1 MGPVAD
7 RSSVELD
14 ELAWKFL
21 GSEFSQDIYADWP
34 LDRRLDAYLRHHQL
48 GGIVNDGAVYSSLL
62 DRVMTNIGAAH
73 RGGILS
79 HGADEQRRR
88 LEPEMTQTEPG
99 EDVIRNA
106 LMVACR
112 APSSRP
118 LPRLLSSHP
127 RSRRTARPGSRR
139 GCEVHTVE
147 DGHRRAARARGRHS
161 CAPH

>member
-1 MGPVAD
+1 LEGITREIEGAAMGPVAD
-7 RSSVELD
+7 RRSVELD

-48 GGIVNDGAVYSSLL
+48 GGIVNDGAVYSSIL

-79 HGADEQRRR
+79 HGADVRRRR
-88 LEPEMTQTEPG
+88 LEPEMKQTEPG

-106 LMVACR
+106 VMLACR
-112 APSSRP
+112 APSLHNTHP
-118 LPRLLSSHP
+118 GGGLS
-127 RSRRTARPGSRR
+127 TVR
-139 GCEVHTVE
+139 GFTCSPTVC
-147 DGHRRAARARGRHS
+147 R
-161 CAPH
+161 

>member
-48 GGIVNDGAVYSSLL
+48 GGIVNDGAVYGSLL

-79 HGADEQRRR
+79 YGADVRRRR

-99 EDVIRNA
+99 KTLSGKQSCWR
-106 LMVACR
+106 VARRHCTT
-112 APSSRP
+112 PSP
-118 LPRLLSSHP
+118 GGGLS
-127 RSRRTARPGSRR
+127 TVR
-139 GCEVHTVE
+139 GFTCSPTVC
-147 DGHRRAARARGRHS
+147 G
-161 CAPH
+161 

>member
-62 DRVMTNIGAAH
+62 DRVMTNIGAAIAAASSATGLTY
-73 RGGILS
+73 GGDDWSL
-79 HGADEQRRR
+79 R
-88 LEPEMTQTEPG
+88 
-99 EDVIRNA
+99 
-106 LMVACR
+106 
-112 APSSRP
+112 
-118 LPRLLSSHP
+118 
-127 RSRRTARPGSRR
+127 
-139 GCEVHTVE
+139 
-147 DGHRRAARARGRHS
+147 
-161 CAPH
+161 

>member
-79 HGADEQRRR
+79 HGAD
-88 LEPEMTQTEPG
+88 
-99 EDVIRNA
+99 V
-106 LMVACR
+106 R
-112 APSSRP
+112 A
-118 LPRLLSSHP
+118 
-127 RSRRTARPGSRR
+127 TTIGA
-139 GCEVHTVE
+139 
-147 DGHRRAARARGRHS
+147 
-161 CAPH
+161 

>member
-7 RSSVELD
+7 RSSVDLD

-73 RGGILS
+73 RCGILS
-79 HGADEQRRR
+79 AGLTYGGDDWSLSRRR
-88 LEPEMTQTEPG
+88 LSPGTTISETQSCWRVARRHCTTPSPG
-99 EDVIRNA
+99 GG
-106 LMVACR
+106 
-112 APSSRP
+112 
-118 LPRLLSSHP
+118 LS
-127 RSRRTARPGSRR
+127 TVR
-139 GCEVHTVE
+139 GFTCSPTVC
-147 DGHRRAARARGRHS
+147 G
-161 CAPH
+161 